1 MLKLNRKTYYDN
13 VKNRINQADKYAL
26 VKEKIQA
33 LYDVCMNSPLFE
45 KTRKDERS
53 EEITITLKRLESTNV
68 WEREIDF
75 KVNENNELVRV
86 YSHYDFSF
94 TVSEETIAF
103 MTNHGVDLLKIKNAY
118 DEVRKVERL

>member
-1 MLKLNRKTYYDN
+1 MS
-13 VKNRINQADKYAL
+13 
-26 VKEKIQA
+26 
-33 LYDVCMNSPLFE
+33 SPLFE

-94 TVSEETIAF
+94 TVSEETITF
-103 MTNHGVDLLKIKNAY
+103 MTNHGADLLKIKNAY
-118 DEVRKVERL
+118 DEVRKAERL